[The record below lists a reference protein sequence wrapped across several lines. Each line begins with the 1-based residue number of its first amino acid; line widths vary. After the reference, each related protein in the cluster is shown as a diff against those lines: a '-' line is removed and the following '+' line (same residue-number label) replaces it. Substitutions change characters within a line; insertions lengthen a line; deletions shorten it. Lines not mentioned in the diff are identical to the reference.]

1 MDGTIPLRSSER
13 KTLLAH
19 YRRNPDPAVRLRAH
33 LLLLLAGGYPWAM
46 IAAVLF
52 CSTRTIARWKR
63 RFEQGGVPAVL
74 GERRG
79 RRARFAAWLVQLVV
93 GWVTQCSP
101 RDFGFLCS
109 RWCCGVVVVLLA
121 EVSHVRVSPETVRR
135 WLHRENL
142 VWRRP
147 RPVLGP
153 TDPQRP
159 AKLRKLR
166 KLLRNLPAD
175 EIAVF
180 QDEVDVNLNPKI
192 GSMWMPRG
200 EQAEV
205 PTPGTNEKRYLAG
218 SLNWRTGD
226 VVVTE
231 GLPREG
237 RNAALFLRHLDDLRY
252 HLRRYHKI
260 HVICD
265 NAKFHDC
272 RAVQA
277 YLRRWGQR
285 IELHFL
291 PTYSPEANPIERI
304 WWHLHE
310 EITRNH
316 RCGSLDELLDLVFDW
331 LEQRRPFLV
340 EDQTYRLKP
349 AA

>member
-1 MDGTIPLRSSER
+1 MDGTIRLRSSER
-13 KTLLAH
+13 KALLQH
-19 YRRNPDPAVRLRAH
+19 YRRNPDSAIRLRAH
-33 LLLLLAGGYPWAM
+33 LLLLLADGYPWAM
-46 IAAVLF
+46 IATVLF

-63 RFEQGGVPAVL
+63 GFEQGGLPAVL
-74 GERRG
+74 HERRG
-79 RRARFAAWLVQLVV
+79 RNSPFGTWLIYLVV
-93 GWVTQCSP
+93 GWVTQRCP
-101 RDFGFLCS
+101 RDFGFLRS
-109 RWCCGVVVVLLA
+109 RWCCGVVVLLLA
-121 EVSHVRVSPETVRR
+121 ETTHVQVSAETVRR

-147 RPVLGP
+147 RPVLAP
-153 TDPQRP
+153 RDPQRR

-180 QDEVDVNLNPKI
+180 QDEVDINTNPKI
-192 GSMWMPRG
+192 GAMWMRRG
-200 EQAEV
+200 MQAEV

-226 VVVTE
+226 VVLTE

-237 RNAALFLRHLDDLRY
+237 RNSVLFRRHLDDLRY
-252 HLRRYHKI
+252 HFRCYRKI

-265 NAKFHDC
+265 NAIFHDC

-316 RCGSLDELLDLVFDW
+316 RCGRMDELLNLVFAW
-331 LEQRRPFLV
+331 LERRRPFVV
-340 EDQTYRLKP
+340 EDQTYHLTP